1 MRFRSTKLAQLL
13 CALLLCAWAQA
24 FSGSAASAQ
33 GWIFPGAI
41 ISARG
46 PTSALKAVN
55 AGLPG
60 IKTRDFSTDK
70 LAHGVLILQERP
82 KRSKKLTAETAMPY
96 MRSRDECKKAKV
108 RRLLAKIPGHKT
120 CSPNYAIFAS
130 ATPDD
135 PQYPSMYAPLTL
147 NLPNTWDI
155 TTGSDSTIAVV
166 IDTGIAYNHPDL
178 TANIWTNPGEIPANN
193 IDDDGNGY
201 IDDVHGFNFVAN
213 TGDPQ
218 DDNGHGT
225 HVAGTIGARGNNNT
239 GVTGVAWRVKLV
251 GAKFLNSGGSG
262 SIANAI
268 KALNYA
274 LTLKLAG
281 HPVVVANNSWG
292 GGGFT
297 AALYNAIQDLANAD
311 VLFVASA
318 GNESSNNDTTPKYP
332 ANYNVDNVISIASTT
347 SSNTLS
353 YFSNYGVTSVD
364 IAAPGSAILSTY
376 PSSTYATMN
385 GTSMAAPQVSGIA
398 VLLQAACGN
407 SLSYAEVRDAITQ
420 NGTVHANLASQVR
433 TSSVAN
439 AYAAVSAAQMIC
451 GTPTPTPTPDGTLTS
466 TPTITPTSTIT
477 NTPTVTPTNTITNT
491 PTETPTATPT
501 GTATIDPR
509 PCCWGCTSKTCFKQC
524 LPTCG
529 EPSPTPTPVP
539 VTPGPAP
546 CCAYC
551 TSKTC
556 YSSCSYN
563 TCPGASIT
571 PTPSVPTNTPTATPT
586 ETTAT
591 TPSNTP
597 TMTPTV
603 TPTDTPTDTPTI
615 PPTPTN
621 TPTSAITLTV
631 TETPTE
637 TPTRTVTPTLTITP
651 TSTYTPTATVS
662 ATLTPSHTPTPTTSP
677 TATLTDT
684 PSTVAC
690 CSFCLSKTCRKYC
703 SPTC

>member
-1 MRFRSTKLAQLL
+1 MGLGLAKLLRLVGLILL
-13 CALLLCAWAQA
+13 CAFVQA
-24 FSGSAASAQ
+24 FNASVASAQ

-46 PTSALKAVN
+46 PTSALKAVD
-55 AGLPG
+55 AGLTG
-60 IKTRDFSTDK
+60 VKTREFSTEK
-70 LAHGVLILQERP
+70 LARGVVILKERP
-82 KRSKKLTAETAMPY
+82 KRSKRVAAETAMPY

-120 CSPNYAIFAS
+120 CSPNYAVFAS

-166 IDTGIAYNHPDL
+166 IDSGIAYNHPDL
-178 TANIWTNPGEIPANN
+178 AANAWTNPGEIPANN

-201 IDDVHGFNFVAN
+201 IDDVHGYNFVSN

-225 HVAGTIGARGNNNT
+225 HVAGTIGARGNNSV

-251 GAKFLNSGGSG
+251 AAKFLNGSG
-262 SIANAI
+262 SGSTANAI
-268 KALNYA
+268 RAVNYA
-274 LTLKLAG
+274 LALKQAG
-281 HPVVVANNSWG
+281 YPVVVANNSWG
-292 GGGFT
+292 GGGFSST
-297 AALYNAIQDLANAD
+297 LQNAIQDLANAD
-311 VLFVASA
+311 VLFVAAA
-318 GNESSNNDTTPKYP
+318 GNQSSNNDTTPYYP
-332 ANYNVDNVISIASTT
+332 ANYNVDNVITIASTT
-347 SSNTLS
+347 SANALS

-364 IAAPGSAILSTY
+364 IAAPGSAIVSTY
-376 PSSTYATMN
+376 PSSTYATLQ

-451 GTPTPTPTPDGTLTS
+451 ETPTPTPTPDGTLTN
-466 TPTITPTSTIT
+466 TPTITPTSTST
-477 NTPTVTPTNTITNT
+477 DTPTVTPTSTITDT
-491 PTETPTATPT
+491 PTPSPSTTPSFTPTT
-501 GTATIDPR
+501 DPR
-509 PCCWGCTSKTCFKQC
+509 PCCWGCTSRTCFKQC

-529 EPSPTPTPVP
+529 EASPTPTPAP

-546 CCAYC
+546 CCEYC

-556 YSSCSYN
+556 YGSCSYD
-563 TCPGASIT
+563 TCPGAPTT
-571 PTPSVPTNTPTATPT
+571 PAPSVPTNTPTD
-586 ETTAT
+586 
-591 TPSNTP
+591 TP
-597 TMTPTV
+597 TMTPTE

-615 PPTPTN
+615 TPTPTE
-621 TPTSAITLTV
+621 TPTPSITPTGTLTP

-637 TPTRTVTPTLTITP
+637 TPTRTVTPTSTP
-651 TSTYTPTATVS
+651 TNTYTPTATAS
-662 ATLTPSHTPTPTTSP
+662 PTPTPSHTSTPTASP
-677 TATLTDT
+677 TATPTDT
-684 PSTVAC
+684 PGPISC
-690 CSFCLSKTCRKYC
+690 CSYCLSKTCKKYC
-703 SPTC
+703 SPLC

>member
-1 MRFRSTKLAQLL
+1 MRVRSAKLLQVVCGLLL
-13 CALLLCAWAQA
+13 CALVQA
-24 FSGSAASAQ
+24 ISGSIASAQ

-46 PTSALKAVN
+46 PTSALKAVDGKL
-55 AGLPG
+55 AEV
-60 IKTRDFSTDK
+60 KTREFSTEK
-70 LAHGVLILQERP
+70 LARGVVILKERP
-82 KRSKKLTAETAMPY
+82 KRSKRVSAETAMPY

-108 RRLLAKIPGHKT
+108 RRLLARIPGHKT
-120 CSPNYAIFAS
+120 CSPNYALFAS

-178 TANIWTNPGEIPANN
+178 AANAWTNPGEIPANN

-201 IDDVHGFNFVAN
+201 IDDVHGYNFVSN

-218 DDNGHGT
+218 DDHGHGT
-225 HVAGTIGARGNNNT
+225 HVAGTIGARGDNST

-251 GAKFLNSGGSG
+251 AAKFLNSSGSG
-262 SIANAI
+262 STANAI
-268 KALNYA
+268 RAVNYA
-274 LTLKLAG
+274 LTLKQAG
-281 HPVVVANNSWG
+281 YPVVVANNSWG
-292 GGGFT
+292 GAGFSST
-297 AALYNAIQDLANAD
+297 LQNAIQDLANAD
-311 VLFVASA
+311 VLFVAAA
-318 GNESSNNDTTPKYP
+318 GNNASNNDTTPVYP
-332 ANYNVDNVISIASTT
+332 ASYNVDNVITIASTT

-353 YFSNYGVTSVD
+353 YFSNYGITSVD

-376 PSSTYATMN
+376 PSSTYATLQ

-407 SLSYAEVRDAITQ
+407 SLSYAQVRDAITQ

-451 GTPTPTPTPDGTLTS
+451 GTPTPTPTPDGTLTN
-466 TPTITPTSTIT
+466 TPTVTPTSTIT
-477 NTPTVTPTNTITNT
+477 DTPTVTPTNTITNT
-491 PTETPTATPT
+491 PTPSPSATASFTP
-501 GTATIDPR
+501 TIDPR

-556 YSSCSYN
+556 YSSCSYD
-563 TCPGASIT
+563 TCPGASVT
-571 PTPSVPTNTPTATPT
+571 PAPSVPTNTPT
-586 ETTAT
+586 
-591 TPSNTP
+591 NTP
-597 TMTPTV
+597 TMTPTE

-615 PPTPTN
+615 TPTPIE
-621 TPTSAITLTV
+621 TPTPSITPTGTLTS
-631 TETPTE
+631 TE
-637 TPTRTVTPTLTITP
+637 TPTRTATP
-651 TSTYTPTATVS
+651 TSTITSTNTYTPTATDS
-662 ATLTPSHTPTPTTSP
+662 PTPTPSHSPTPTASL
-677 TATLTDT
+677 TATATHT
-684 PSTVAC
+684 PAAVAC
-690 CSFCLSKTCRKYC
+690 CSFCLSKTCKKYC